1 MAEFKIGKMS
11 EVSPGESKV
20 FKVGDKTVAV
30 FNVCGIFYAISDI
43 CRYGGDSLSSG
54 KLDGYIVK
62 CLKHDYEYDVQN
74 GKCKTQ
80 AGMNIESFPIRTQN
94 DEIVISIRRPRDFDN
109 WKANYRK
116 KESLLE

>member
-1 MAEFKIGKMS
+1 MAEFKIGKLS
-11 EVSPGESKV
+11 EVPLGESRV
-20 FKVGDKTVAV
+20 FKVSDKTVAV
-30 FNVCGIFYAISDI
+30 FNVGGTLYAISDI
-43 CRYGGDSLSSG
+43 CRYGGDSLSNG
-54 KLDGYIVK
+54 KLDGHIVK

-74 GKCKTQ
+74 GRCKTQ

-94 DEIVISIRRPRDFDN
+94 DEIVISVRRPRDFDN

>member
-1 MAEFKIGKMS
+1 MS
-11 EVSPGESKV
+11 EVRPEESKI
-20 FKVGDKTVAV
+20 FKVRDKTVAV
-30 FNVCGIFYAISDI
+30 FNVCGIFYAISDT

-54 KLDGYIVK
+54 KLYGYIVK

-80 AGMNIESFPIRTQN
+80 KGMNNESFPIRTQN
-94 DEIVISIRRPRDFDN
+94 DEIMISVHRPRDFDN

-116 KESLLE
+116 KESLLD

>member
-1 MAEFKIGKMS
+1 MPEFKIGKMS

-43 CRYGGDSLSSG
+43 CRYGGDSLSCG
-54 KLDGYIVK
+54 KLSGYIVK
-62 CLKHDYEYDVQN
+62 CLEHGWEYDVKN
-74 GKCKTQ
+74 GECKTQ
-80 AGMNIESFPIRTQN
+80 TWMHIESFHIRTQN

-109 WKANYRK
+109 WKANYRE